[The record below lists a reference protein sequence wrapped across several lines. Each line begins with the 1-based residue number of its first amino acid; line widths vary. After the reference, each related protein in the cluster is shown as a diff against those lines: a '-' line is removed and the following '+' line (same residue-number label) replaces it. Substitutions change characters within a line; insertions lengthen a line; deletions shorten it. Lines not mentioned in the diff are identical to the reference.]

1 MLMHLMLLAY
11 SDLHCVDAAVLL
23 GRVAKHEQ
31 LSEQVKIEIVQTIKE
46 ATPQC
51 PWDAND

>member
-1 MLMHLMLLAY
+1 MLMHLMILAY
-11 SDLHCVDAAVLL
+11 SDLHCVDAAVLI

-31 LSEQVKIEIVQTIKE
+31 LSRQVKVEIVQTIQE
-46 ATPQC
+46 STPEC